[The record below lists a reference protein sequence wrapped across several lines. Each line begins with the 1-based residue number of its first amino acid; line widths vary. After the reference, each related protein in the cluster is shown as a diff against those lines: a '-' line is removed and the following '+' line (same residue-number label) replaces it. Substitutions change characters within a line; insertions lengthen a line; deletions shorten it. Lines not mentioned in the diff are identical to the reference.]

1 MVIGVCTLYLSIPT
15 SHSLK
20 DKRHVLKS
28 LTARVRNNFNVS
40 IAEVEQQD
48 SWQTAVL
55 GVACVSADLA
65 YIHGLLTKVVE
76 AVSNYRLDAQIL
88 DYKIETF

>member
-1 MVIGVCTLYLSIPT
+1 MVIGACTLYLSIPA

-28 LTARVRNNFNVS
+28 LAARVRNDFNVS
-40 IAEVEQQD
+40 VAEVAEQD

-65 YIHGLLTKVVE
+65 YVQGLLAKVVE
-76 AVSNYRLDAQIL
+76 AVSHYRLDAQIL
-88 DYKIETF
+88 DYRIETF